1 MWLTIGIF
9 IISVFL
15 PTWSFAESPL
25 STFIQ
30 TALEYNLG
38 VKSERLSLSQKEIE
52 LNKVKKEEFNP
63 QITVGLTAGQSKVIS
78 EGEESITEE
87 KPTVELTTSLSRPH
101 PLGGK
106 LKLNLNGS
114 TALEKDGDSMWSMGI
129 ESEEPFSIYQR
140 QNLRDPFIDEKLQLN
155 ITRLN
160 LEERI
165 NELIY
170 EVVTSYSELQK
181 LILTMQV
188 KERELG
194 DLKDN
199 LEIAKLQ
206 FEKGIIPEIDILQID
221 LQRSIVETEIE
232 QLKKEQKSGL
242 ARFYHLVG
250 SNTISFDQ
258 NQQELS
264 IGRLSYDG
272 SIKSLREKIGRP
284 AQIPSLLKNTPQVRI
299 KEIEIEQAKRR
310 VKGAESLNLP
320 VFIPSFTINNERDFR
335 EEIIKLSVSFPFY
348 DGGVKKEE
356 IKSAKI
362 LLQQQEITLTN
373 LFSNAK
379 IELTTALDEL
389 TNKEKRLLVQ
399 EKNVEIASQIYEI
412 ARIRHQRGLISSKD
426 LLDHQMELFGQQK
439 ILSEQQIDLYL
450 NYVLI
455 LKLTG
460 VIYHAY
466 QEGIFSS
473 GRSQSFETYEKE

>member
-1 MWLTIGIF
+1 M
-9 IISVFL
+9 
-15 PTWSFAESPL
+15 
-25 STFIQ
+25 
-30 TALEYNLG
+30 
-38 VKSERLSLSQKEIE
+38 
-52 LNKVKKEEFNP
+52 
-63 QITVGLTAGQSKVIS
+63 TAGQSKVIS

-250 SNTISFDQ
+250 SNTISF
-258 NQQELS
+258 
-264 IGRLSYDG
+264 
-272 SIKSLREKIGRP
+272 
-284 AQIPSLLKNTPQVRI
+284 V
-299 KEIEIEQAKRR
+299 
-310 VKGAESLNLP
+310 
-320 VFIPSFTINNERDFR
+320 
-335 EEIIKLSVSFPFY
+335 
-348 DGGVKKEE
+348 
-356 IKSAKI
+356 
-362 LLQQQEITLTN
+362 
-373 LFSNAK
+373 
-379 IELTTALDEL
+379 
-389 TNKEKRLLVQ
+389 
-399 EKNVEIASQIYEI
+399 
-412 ARIRHQRGLISSKD
+412 
-426 LLDHQMELFGQQK
+426 
-439 ILSEQQIDLYL
+439 
-450 NYVLI
+450 
-455 LKLTG
+455 
-460 VIYHAY
+460 
-466 QEGIFSS
+466 
-473 GRSQSFETYEKE
+473 